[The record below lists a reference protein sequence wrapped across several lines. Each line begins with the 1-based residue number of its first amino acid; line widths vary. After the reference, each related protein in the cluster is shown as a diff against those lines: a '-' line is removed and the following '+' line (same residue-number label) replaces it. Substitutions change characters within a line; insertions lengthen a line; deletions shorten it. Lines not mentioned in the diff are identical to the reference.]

1 MSSLNAFLNP
11 IKVSEE
17 KEVVISDRFVKR
29 DEKGEP
35 IKDKAGNYIPMP
47 FKIRSLTED
56 ENDTL
61 QKKARRTRKV
71 NGQPQE
77 YVDNLYYLRSLV
89 VAATVVPD
97 FASEE
102 MCKSYGVMDPQLVPG
117 KMLLIGEYNTLV
129 NEIMQLSGIDYNTVE
144 DEAKN

>member
-35 IKDKAGNYIPMP
+35 IKDKAGNYIPVP

-97 FASEE
+97 FSSEE
-102 MCKSYGVMDPQLVPG
+102 MCKNYGVMDPQLVPG

>member
-1 MSSLNAFLNP
+1 MSSLNAFLHP
-11 IKVSEE
+11 VQAYQE
-17 KEVVISDRFVKR
+17 KEVVISNRFQ
-29 DEKGEP
+29 DEKGNP
-35 IKDKAGNYIPMP
+35 VP

-97 FASEE
+97 FSAED
-102 MCKSYGVMDPQLVPG
+102 MCKAYGVMDPQLVPG

-144 DEAKN
+144 EEAKN

>member
-97 FASEE
+97 FSSEE
-102 MCKSYGVMDPQLVPG
+102 MCKNYGVMDPQLVPG

>member
-102 MCKSYGVMDPQLVPG
+102 MCKNYGVMDPQLVPG

-129 NEIMQLSGIDYNTVE
+129 NEIMQLSGIEYNTVE

>member
-56 ENDTL
+56 ENDAL

-97 FASEE
+97 FSAED
-102 MCKSYGVMDPQLVPG
+102 MCKAYGVMDPQLVPG

-144 DEAKN
+144 EEAKN

>member
-11 IKVSEE
+11 IKESEE

-102 MCKSYGVMDPQLVPG
+102 MCKNYGVMDPQLVPG

-129 NEIMQLSGIDYNTVE
+129 NEIMQLSGIEYNTVE

>member
-102 MCKSYGVMDPQLVPG
+102 MCKNYGVMDPQLVPG

>member
-77 YVDNLYYLRSLV
+77 YVDNLCYLRSLV

-97 FASEE
+97 FSSEE

-117 KMLLIGEYNTLV
+117 KMLLIGEYNKLV
-129 NEIMQLSGIDYNTVE
+129 NEIMQLSGIEYNTVE